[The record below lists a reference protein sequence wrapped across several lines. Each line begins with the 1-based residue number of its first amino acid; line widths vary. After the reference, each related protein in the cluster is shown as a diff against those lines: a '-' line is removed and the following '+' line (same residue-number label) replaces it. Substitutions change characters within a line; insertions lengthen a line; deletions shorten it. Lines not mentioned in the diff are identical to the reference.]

1 LPPSPPSPAP
11 PASPS
16 SSGRCRPAPTNTIIC
31 MRGSHQRRHAGGGE
45 LSHRARA
52 CWLHPCIH
60 HPSRHTGAG
69 EDNGIDH
76 SKNRLRFP
84 YGFMFSRSHDLPPHP
99 YTPPACGRTCTA
111 ASRRSRRWT
120 CAWSASCAVRNGW
133 GGACW
138 CQLGGLVSVG
148 RAGVSWACWCQLGV
162 AGGRQLGTATACA
175 HPWPAPAAR
184 AAGLAGSRRSG
195 APALPC
201 AGGVGRVGAGE
212 DNGIV
217 HDEELTEIPLRVHIF
232 VIPSSPP
239 APARAAGGRGR
250 RGA

>member
-1 LPPSPPSPAP
+1 VRPGRGAALPPSPPSPAP

-31 MRGSHQRRHAGGGE
+31 MLGSHQRRHAGGGE

-148 RAGVSWACWCQLGV
+148 RAGVSWAGWCQLGV
-162 AGGRQLGTATACA
+162 LV
-175 HPWPAPAAR
+175 
-184 AAGLAGSRRSG
+184 S
-195 APALPC
+195 
-201 AGGVGRVGAGE
+201 VGRGGW
-212 DNGIV
+212 
-217 HDEELTEIPLRVHIF
+217 
-232 VIPSSPP
+232 PP
-239 APARAAGGRGR
+239 AGHGDRLCSPLACTSCTCCGPCRKSAVRSSCLALRGWC
-250 RGA
+250 GTSGCG